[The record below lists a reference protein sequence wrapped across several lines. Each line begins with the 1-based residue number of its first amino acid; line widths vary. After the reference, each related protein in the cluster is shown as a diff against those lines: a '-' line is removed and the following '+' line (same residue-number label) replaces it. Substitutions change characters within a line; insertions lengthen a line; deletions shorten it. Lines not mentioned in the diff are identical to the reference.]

1 MIQSTLIFGPHSLYK
16 KVKGVGVKDEFGR
29 IIPNE
34 YPQWQFVCNCR
45 CDDNTTTKYTKDNGE
60 VFVPKYQ
67 VVAPLTSHI
76 KEGDYIRCMVGD
88 EVRGEG
94 EVDSVRR
101 GNFFQ
106 KMVLWI

>member
-1 MIQSTLIFGPHSLYK
+1 MNQSLIFGPHSLYK
-16 KVKGVGVKDEFGR
+16 LKKGVEQLDEFGR
-29 IIPNE
+29 IIPDE
-34 YPQWQFVCNCR
+34 SQQWQFICNCR
-45 CDDNTTTKYTKDNGE
+45 CDDNNTVKYTKENGE
-60 VFVPKYQ
+60 TFVSSYQ
-67 VVAPLTSHI
+67 IVAPLTNRI
-76 KEGDYIRCMVGD
+76 KEGDYIRCMAGD

>member
-16 KVKGVGVKDEFGR
+16 LIKATEQRDEVGR

-34 YPQWQFVCNCR
+34 SQQWQFICNCR

-60 VFVPKYQ
+60 VFVPQYQ

-76 KEGDYIRCMVGD
+76 KEGDYIRCMVGN

-106 KMVLWI
+106 KMVLFV